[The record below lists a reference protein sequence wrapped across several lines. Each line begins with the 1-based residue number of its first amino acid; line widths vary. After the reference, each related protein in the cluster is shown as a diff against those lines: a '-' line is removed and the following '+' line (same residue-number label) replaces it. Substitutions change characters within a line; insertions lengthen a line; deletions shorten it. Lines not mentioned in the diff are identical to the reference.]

1 MGDSGIRVA
10 VRFSKMFT
18 SVKFD
23 VMAEHFLQPTPAT
36 ARIAR
41 MKNPETPESGWRGS
55 PDVWLQ
61 AAHDLLVENG
71 IDAVRILPLA
81 KRLNI
86 ARTSFYWHFK
96 DRETLLA
103 ALADRWVARTTAG
116 LIAATTAYADTK
128 AEAML
133 NLISCF
139 LDDTAFDSRLEFA
152 IRSWA
157 QSDPQIMARL
167 HREDLIRIEALVQM
181 FHRWGHEGVDAETRA
196 RTVYLTQIGYISMRV
211 QEPLAVRMS
220 RIPSYVQIFTGIVPP
235 AREIAR
241 FHAQHD
247 FVPESP

>member
-1 MGDSGIRVA
+1 
-10 VRFSKMFT
+10 
-18 SVKFD
+18 
-23 VMAEHFLQPTPAT
+23 
-36 ARIAR
+36 
-41 MKNPETPESGWRGS
+41 MKNPETPDSGWRGS

-103 ALADRWVARTTAG
+103 ALADRWAARTTAG
-116 LIAATTAYADTK
+116 LIAATSAYADTK

-139 LDDTAFDSRLEFA
+139 LDDTVFDSRLEFA

-157 QSDPQIMARL
+157 LQDSAIMARL
-167 HREDLIRIEALVQM
+167 NTEDDARITALTGLY
-181 FHRWGHEGVDAETRA
+181 HRWGYRGVDADTRA
-196 RTVYLTQIGYISMRV
+196 RAVYLTQIGYISMQV
-211 QEPLAVRMS
+211 TEDLGIRMA
-220 RIPSYVQIFTGIVPP
+220 RIPAYVELFTDLAPTP
-235 AREIAR
+235 RELAR
-241 FHAQHD
+241 FHARHG
-247 FVPESP
+247 FAA